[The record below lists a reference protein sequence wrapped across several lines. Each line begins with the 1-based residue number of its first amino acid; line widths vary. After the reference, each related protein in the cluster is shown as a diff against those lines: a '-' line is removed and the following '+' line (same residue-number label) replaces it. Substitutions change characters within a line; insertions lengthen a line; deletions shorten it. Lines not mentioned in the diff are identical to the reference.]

1 MTQQSENSFR
11 AKDRFGNQLAKR
23 RDRLSPGALAVADFI
38 DVNRHT
44 ILGLSALE
52 IGMETG
58 TSDATVIRTIQT
70 LGFTGLRD
78 LKDTLTNW
86 LGQVESPI
94 EKMAKTS
101 QSLGKD
107 ADAAIDFTI
116 DSQRAALEALG
127 SPENRENAAKAI
139 KLIADAKGV
148 GLFGI
153 AASGII
159 AEYGARLF
167 SRSGIP
173 GKAYSRTGVTLAES
187 LLQMSEGDVLIM
199 LMHGRAHREA
209 TATLTEAQRLNVP
222 VIMILGREDAP
233 LRPHAAA
240 SLVLP
245 RMKADKVAL
254 HSQAMF
260 AIEALHL
267 GVSMLTE
274 DRSLQTLDRLL
285 TMRKNIRPFSR

>member
-1 MTQQSENSFR
+1 MSQETKNVIRS
-11 AKDRFGNQLAKR
+11 KDRFGDQLTKR
-23 RDRLSPGALAVADFI
+23 RHNLSPGALAVADFI
-38 DVNRHT
+38 NINRHT
-44 ILGLSALE
+44 VLGLSALE

-58 TSDATVIRTIQT
+58 TSDATVIRTIQS

-78 LKDTLTNW
+78 LKDTLTAW
-86 LGQVESPI
+86 LGQVESPV

-101 QSLGKD
+101 HSLGSD

-116 DSQRAALEALG
+116 ESQKAALDALG
-127 SPENRENAAKAI
+127 SEENRANAAKAI
-139 KLIADAKGV
+139 QLIADAKAV
-148 GLFGI
+148 GIFGI

-173 GKAYSRTGVTLAES
+173 GKAYNRTGVTLAES
-187 LLQMSEGDVLIM
+187 LLQMSKGDVLIM
-199 LMHGRAHREA
+199 LMNGRAHREA
-209 TATLTEAQRLNVP
+209 TTTLTEAQRLNIP
-222 VIMILGREDAP
+222 VIMILGRENAP

-245 RMKADKVAL
+245 RHKADKVAL
-254 HSQAMF
+254 HSQALF
-260 AIEALHL
+260 ALEALHL
-267 GVSMLTE
+267 GVSTLTAE
-274 DRSLQTLDRLL
+274 RSLETLDRLI